1 MSRKRSNTDDEA
13 PVHTYDMNEPIHAP
27 QTDSSASR
35 LPAPGQ
41 GFAPSTSQPTKK
53 RQLDAAQPALASPR
67 HPQLTERSTK
77 LDKTKYILEYFGQ
90 HDKYK
95 LGDFLETL
103 FDPDTLEHLE
113 NNQKTALTRWL
124 TGGTRKGTRPA
135 EIVDAI
141 YRHPSGIHRE
151 DNVLARADF
160 SDLAPPPHPP
170 SFAGRHP
177 QQVSLLPPGE
187 ALDKTQVNS
196 RQGLEQLMVRGTLNL
211 VDQEAHRLADA
222 NLGLPRG
229 AGITWSDIDSLSRSD
244 YETSIRNL
252 APVIW
257 GIFSTIV
264 FNRDTSKKAAESAS
278 STDNLGDVLPGMMMA
293 ILMLI
298 ALRNS
303 FVNFFQTVLAV
314 FLFACSTHKL
324 VYRALNRIGLSK
336 SHSSLHEH
344 LKQLAQSAIAS
355 LKVWGLR
362 AYESA
367 CSAKEG
373 PNQYFLLVFDNIN
386 KLLVARRQTVGTKNQ
401 MRSGTAATAI
411 ALEDVP
417 PGAFD
422 PQPYWDCRNSQKR
435 KSLSTQELL
444 DDIDPDH
451 LEALGI
457 GMVMRILIRYV
468 PGLSGD
474 LRQEVESRFKDPD
487 YYAKHRLR
495 LRKSTTMTMGTSSI
509 DESTVGGVSEILE
522 DLVSTQMEM
531 KPSWFEKL
539 LVIIC
544 GDQLTIDR
552 LRKVI
557 RYKAT
562 ETSVYESRRWAVP
575 LIQLWHM
582 KVAYLG
588 SIFKVHWFPKVN
600 SDLFGLR
607 QSVQALQRNLN
618 PEKCDFYVWHD
629 AVKTTFESMVLT
641 SAYVILQEESHGPII
656 DTNHMTDELAKHFAK
671 GGRYHECT
679 LQQLEHVAK
688 QVYRRFMT
696 TEAYHMTLGAP
707 NQPADKQSL
716 EDSILKELHRYDQ
729 DPNYST
735 GNMGSGHSADQLLGN
750 VILFMRDTFWYLE
763 FASAVPEGDIGR
775 VHEIIKLL
783 RFSFW
788 GSGSSNYGS
797 ELLELACGFLYEYS
811 DKLKTAIFN
820 NYLVNPSGLAGHWQE
835 CDFFQEHCNKA
846 IKTIFNT
853 KNSEWDSKFMRDAVS
868 INIGGLTRLRDSMI
882 EFLGLKRTARGHARR
897 DYTTDIN
904 VLASHYLPG
913 RVFQLNPG
921 RLQDCVAFDM
931 FEEGHNKLESGALS
945 RFLART
951 TLNRAGEA
959 GPVVDPEEEEP
970 PQDVEIPHQPL
981 VMEDGSLTR
990 EDVSDDED

>member
-1 MSRKRSNTDDEA
+1 MSRKRPNADDEA
-13 PVHTYDMNEPIHAP
+13 PVHTYNVNEPPHIP
-27 QTDSSASR
+27 QTDSPAS
-35 LPAPGQ
+35 LPAGQ

-53 RQLDAAQPALASPR
+53 RQLDAAQPAFASPR
-67 HPQLTERSTK
+67 HSQLTERSTK
-77 LDKTKYILEYFGQ
+77 LDKTKYILEYLGK

-95 LGDFLETL
+95 LGDFLENL
-103 FDPDTLEHLE
+103 FDPDTLQHLE
-113 NNQKTALTRWL
+113 SNQKTALSRWL
-124 TGGTRKGTRPA
+124 NGGTRKGTRPA
-135 EIVDAI
+135 EIVNAI
-141 YRHPSGIHRE
+141 YRHPSGIHRK
-151 DNVLARADF
+151 DNVLVRADF

-170 SFAGRHP
+170 SFTNRHP

-187 ALDKTQVNS
+187 ALGEKQANS
-196 RQGLEQLMVRGTLNL
+196 REGLEQLMVRGTLSL
-211 VDQEAHRLADA
+211 VDREAQILADA
-222 NLGLPRG
+222 DLGLPRG
-229 AGITWSDIDSLSRSD
+229 AGITWSDIDNLSRSG
-244 YETSIRNL
+244 YETSIHNL

-264 FNRDTSKKAAESAS
+264 LNRNTSKKASETATSETNSR
-278 STDNLGDVLPGMMMA
+278 DVLPGMMMA

-303 FVNFFQTVLAV
+303 FVNFFQTFMAI

-336 SHSSLHEH
+336 SNSSLHEH
-344 LKQLAQSAIAS
+344 LNQLAQSTIAS

-362 AYESA
+362 AYES
-367 CSAKEG
+367 SRSGDEE

-386 KLLVARRQTVGTKNQ
+386 KFLLARRQTVGTKNQ
-401 MRSGTAATAI
+401 MRNGTAATAI

-417 PGAFD
+417 AGAFN
-422 PQPYWDCRNSQKR
+422 PNPYWDNRNSQKR

-444 DDIDPDH
+444 DDIDPNH
-451 LEALGI
+451 LEALGT
-457 GMVMRILIRYV
+457 GMVMRTLLSYV
-468 PGLSGD
+468 PSLSGD
-474 LRQEVESRFKDPD
+474 LRQEVESRFKDPNF
-487 YYAKHRLR
+487 YAKHRLR

-509 DESTVGGVSEILE
+509 DESTVGGVSDILE

-531 KPSWFEKL
+531 QPTWFEKL

-562 ETSVYESRRWAVP
+562 ETSVYESRSWALP

-582 KVAYLG
+582 KVAYLS

-600 SDLFGLR
+600 SNLFGLR
-607 QSVQALQRNLN
+607 QSVQVLQRNLN

-629 AVKTTFESMVLT
+629 AVKTTFESMEE
-641 SAYVILQEESHGPII
+641 LQAPVI
-656 DTNHMTDELAKHFAK
+656 DTNHMTDELAKHFAI

-679 LQQLEHVAK
+679 IQQLEHIAN
-688 QVYRRFMT
+688 QVYMRYMT
-696 TEAYHMTLGAP
+696 TEAYHTTLGAP
-707 NQPADKQSL
+707 DQPVDKQSL
-716 EDSILKELHRYDQ
+716 RGTILEELRRYDQ

-735 GNMGSGHSADQLLGN
+735 SNSGSGSSANADQLLGN
-750 VILFMRDTFWYLE
+750 VILFMRDAFWYLE

-775 VHEIIKLL
+775 IYEVIKLL

-797 ELLELACGFLYEYS
+797 ELLELACGFLYEYPQ
-811 DKLKTAIFN
+811 KLKTAIFN

-846 IKTIFNT
+846 IKNVFNT
-853 KNSEWDSKFMRDAVS
+853 KNSEWDSEFMRDAVS

-882 EFLGLKRTARGHARR
+882 EFLGLRRTARGHAHR
-897 DYTTDIN
+897 DYTADIN

-913 RVFQLNPG
+913 KIFQLKCG
-921 RLQDCVAFDM
+921 RLQDCVALDM
-931 FEEGHNKLESGALS
+931 FEAGYNKLESGALS

-951 TLNRAGEA
+951 TLSQAGQA
-959 GPVVDPEEEEP
+959 GPVVDPEEGEP
-970 PQDVEIPHQPL
+970 PQDVKVPSQPL
-981 VMEDGSLTR
+981 VMEDGFLIR
-990 EDVSDDED
+990 EDSSDNEDNA